1 MNEFDGFDDGD
12 DFDTDDQYSTEEE
25 PKKINKRKWKDGEK
39 KAKKEKECAKI
50 VKSDLKYENKELID
64 KTDDIAQQI
73 LNKSWRNKHRDH
85 FFPQLINDLNLK
97 TGVEIGVDKG
107 EFSVQI
113 LEKSNIEKYY
123 CVDNWMD
130 DFGSNHKKGYYDKD
144 GNVRYNEA
152 KANLQKYID
161 VNRAIMLRM
170 TSVEAAKKFEDNSLD
185 YVYIDGDHSLEG
197 ITFDI
202 YSWMP
207 KLRIGGVCGMHDYK
221 DGPRSGINGYFGKQ
235 LDYKVKT
242 VVDYYCERYGH
253 KLNPVGGR
261 IMSCWFVKNR

>member
-1 MNEFDGFDDGD
+1 MNEFDGFDDED
-12 DFDTDDQYSTEEE
+12 DFDTDDQYSTEEIV
-25 PKKINKRKWKDGEK
+25 PKKKEK
-39 KAKKEKECAKI
+39 KVRKEKECAKLI
-50 VKSDLKYENKELID
+50 KSDLKYENKELVD
-64 KTDDIAQQI
+64 KVDNIAQQI

-185 YVYIDGDHSLEG
+185 YVYIDGDHSLEVM
-197 ITFDI
+197 FDI

-207 KLRIGGVCGMHDYK
+207 KLRMGGVLSGHDFK
-221 DGPRSGINGYFGKQ
+221 DGPRSGIKNIWGRQ
-235 LDYKVKT
+235 MDYMVQT
-242 VVDYYCERYGH
+242 VVEYYCDRYGH

-261 IMSCWFVKNR
+261 IISWFFVKNR